1 MGGGYG
7 VKYLFDQKRDIE
19 EAKVKQQELLVSEQK
34 HAQEIA
40 NGLKKQEQEEA
51 KTNIHRD
58 FSKLKEENSDTVA
71 WLYVKGTEIN
81 MPIVKSDDNTYY
93 LTHGYNKKYN
103 SLGWVFADYQN
114 TFPELSTNT
123 IIYGHTYKRTTNY
136 STLKDVLEDKW
147 LNNKEN
153 HKITLDTEKERL
165 TFEVFS
171 IYTLEETND
180 YLQISFKTKEKY
192 QKYLN
197 KSIKRSIKKFDTTPT
212 TDDKILTLSTCY
224 IDANHRLVVQ
234 AKLID
239 S

>member
-19 EAKVKQQELLVSEQK
+19 EAKAKQQELLVSEQK

-40 NGLKKQEQEEA
+40 NGLKKQEQKEA

-103 SLGWVFADYQN
+103 S
-114 TFPELSTNT
+114 
-123 IIYGHTYKRTTNY
+123 R
-136 STLKDVLEDKW
+136 
-147 LNNKEN
+147 
-153 HKITLDTEKERL
+153 R
-165 TFEVFS
+165 
-171 IYTLEETND
+171 
-180 YLQISFKTKEKY
+180 
-192 QKYLN
+192 
-197 KSIKRSIKKFDTTPT
+197 
-212 TDDKILTLSTCY
+212 
-224 IDANHRLVVQ
+224 
-234 AKLID
+234 
-239 S
+239 